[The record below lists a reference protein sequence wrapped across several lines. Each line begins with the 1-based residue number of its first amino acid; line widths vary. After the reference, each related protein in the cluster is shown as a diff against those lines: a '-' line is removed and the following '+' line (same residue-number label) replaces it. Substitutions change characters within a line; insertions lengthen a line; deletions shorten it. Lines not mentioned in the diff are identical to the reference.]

1 LNFKNTTVDKTDMF
15 DDWLNYFC
23 NDENDILVVQTS
35 WVSRNNI

>member
-1 LNFKNTTVDKTDMF
+1 
-15 DDWLNYFC
+15 LNYFC